1 MVGIPAAARPT
12 HARRMKGTV
21 IEMLTAR
28 ALLSVDKITAQTQQA
43 SIPPT
48 TAAKQTQIQ
57 LQLQQQQLQLVDA
70 MVGIPAAAR
79 PTNARRMKGTVIEML
94 TARALSSVDK
104 ITAQTQQASIPPTTA
119 AKQTQIQLQ
128 LQQHQL
134 PLQQLQLV

>member
-1 MVGIPAAARPT
+1 
-12 HARRMKGTV
+12 
-21 IEMLTAR
+21 MLTAR
-28 ALLSVDKITAQTQQA
+28 ALSSVDKITAQTQQA
-43 SIPPT
+43 LIAPT

-57 LQLQQQQLQLVDA
+57 LQLQQHQLPLQQLQLVDA

-79 PTNARRMKGTVIEML
+79 PTHARRMKGTVIEML

-134 PLQQLQLV
+134 PLQQLQLVDAMVGIPAAARPTHAR

>member
-43 SIPPT
+43 SRAPT
-48 TAAKQTQIQ
+48 TAAKQ
-57 LQLQQQQLQLVDA
+57 VDA

-79 PTNARRMKGTVIEML
+79 PTHARRMKGTVIEML

-104 ITAQTQQASIPPTTA
+104 ITAQTQQASRAPTTA
-119 AKQTQIQLQ
+119 AKQVCLNLLSVPNLLYYGRTKCQMA
-128 LQQHQL
+128 
-134 PLQQLQLV
+134 

>member
-12 HARRMKGTV
+12 H
-21 IEMLTAR
+21 
-28 ALLSVDKITAQTQQA
+28 
-43 SIPPT
+43 
-48 TAAKQTQIQ
+48 
-57 LQLQQQQLQLVDA
+57 
-70 MVGIPAAAR
+70 
-79 PTNARRMKGTVIEML
+79 ARRMKGTVIEML

-134 PLQQLQLV
+134 PLVDAMVGIPAAARPTHARRMKGTVIEMLTARALSSVDKITAQTQQALIPPTTAAKQHFPPAHKP